1 VRKGV
6 LQAGEAVGEEAG
18 VGGVI
23 GIKLAD
29 TAENIAPGAV
39 GAISCVATP
48 VADVPEPGGLLVQ
61 LLVELIMIYLMN
73 ERVENL

>member
-1 VRKGV
+1 MRKGV

-18 VGGVI
+18 VSGFVGV
-23 GIKLAD
+23 KLAD

-39 GAISCVATP
+39 SVISCVATP

-61 LLVELIMIYLMN
+61 LLVELIRIFFIY
-73 ERVENL
+73 ERVEHL